1 MQTDIISHLNLW
13 AKCLILIP
21 VMPEKDNINNMALPP
36 NEPARS
42 LRISVIEGSFATVHI
57 AITAGALVTGYALM
71 LGANDFHL
79 GLLAALNALSTVGA
93 IFSAYLV
100 GLLGHRKKLTVW
112 AATLGRLAWAALCV
126 LPFINMLSGWKL
138 LAFFM
143 VTFLANTSVNMANNA
158 WLSWMT
164 DLVPLNRRGSYFG
177 MRSTILGVVTMAT
190 NFGAG
195 KLYDIMK
202 LQGLQERAF
211 AIVFGVAALAAVI
224 AGIIL
229 TRQWEP
235 PLKGEKPVPI
245 TDLFRLPFA
254 NKDFRRLLMFFILW
268 SMATAVAGPFFSAHM
283 IKNLKMPFAVIAYY
297 SIIAGILNIA
307 FQPVWGKIIDRL
319 GNKPVMIFNMLGI
332 FSLPLFW
339 LFTTPQ
345 FYLPIWIDAFL
356 TGLFWP
362 GFSLA
367 TFNLLLVTAPEENR
381 TAYLAVQ
388 SMTTGIAIFFASLFG
403 GWLANSLHDFRLIIL
418 GQTIINFHLLFVL
431 SSICR
436 ISLLPLALRLKEERA
451 QSVGKLL
458 DMVGDKTSQRFS
470 DALDSGVMII
480 KRIRNQLR

>member
-1 MQTDIISHLNLW
+1 MSEKSNLNNL
-13 AKCLILIP
+13 
-21 VMPEKDNINNMALPP
+21 ALPSG
-36 NEPARS
+36 EPTRS
-42 LRISVIEGSFATVHI
+42 LKISVIEGSFATVHI

-112 AATLGRLAWAALCV
+112 AATLGRLAWAGLCI
-126 LPFINMLSGWKL
+126 LPFINMLPGWKL
-138 LAFFM
+138 LAFFLIA
-143 VTFLANTSVNMANNA
+143 FLANTSVNMANNA

-177 MRSTILGVVTMAT
+177 MRSTVLGVVTMAA
-190 NFGAG
+190 NYGAG
-195 KLYDIMK
+195 KFYDVMK
-202 LQGLQERAF
+202 GQGQQQLAF
-211 AIVFGVAALAAVI
+211 VIIFGGAALAAVI
-224 AGIIL
+224 AGFIL
-229 TRQWEP
+229 SRQWEP
-235 PLKGEKPVPI
+235 PLKGEQPMPFSE
-245 TDLFRLPFA
+245 LLRLPFA
-254 NKDFRRLLMFFILW
+254 NRDFRRLLLFFILW

-307 FQPVWGKIIDRL
+307 FQPVWGRIIDRL

-339 LFTTPQ
+339 LFTKPD

-388 SMTTGIAIFFASLFG
+388 SMTTGIAIFFASLIG
-403 GWLANSLHDFRLIIL
+403 GWLANSLHDFKLIIL

-436 ISLLPLALRLKEERA
+436 ISLLPLALRLKEDRA

-470 DALDSGVMII
+470 DVFDSGIMTI
-480 KRIRNQLR
+480 KRIRRQLR